1 MANTKSYEQT
11 KLPTIWAVVVS
22 PLVEKLLPTQEACGS
37 NLVTSKYD
45 IEHLFSVNCIEKTK
59 IKKKTAGMAHLKKH
73 LKQFQNQ
80 LQSLNGIRG
89 FINPGFKKIEKHIRN
104 TINIYINQPHQN
116 KGFAS

>member
-1 MANTKSYEQT
+1 
-11 KLPTIWAVVVS
+11 
-22 PLVEKLLPTQEACGS
+22 
-37 NLVTSKYD
+37 
-45 IEHLFSVNCIEKTK
+45 
-59 IKKKTAGMAHLKKH
+59 MAHLKKH